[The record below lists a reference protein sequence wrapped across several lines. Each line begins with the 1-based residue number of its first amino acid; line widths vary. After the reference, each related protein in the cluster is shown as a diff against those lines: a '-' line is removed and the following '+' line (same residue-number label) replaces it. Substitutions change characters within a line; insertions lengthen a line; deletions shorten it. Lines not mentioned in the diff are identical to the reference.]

1 MAALILSVG
10 LGLALAHW
18 LLAPITAALTPLVQ
32 LRPLPWLL
40 LLMALLLAAWPERS
54 TTHR

>member
-10 LGLALAHW
+10 LGLAVAHW
-18 LLAPITAALTPLVQ
+18 LLAPITAVLTPLVQ

-40 LLMALLLAAWPERS
+40 LLTALLLAAWPERS
-54 TTHR
+54 TSRK